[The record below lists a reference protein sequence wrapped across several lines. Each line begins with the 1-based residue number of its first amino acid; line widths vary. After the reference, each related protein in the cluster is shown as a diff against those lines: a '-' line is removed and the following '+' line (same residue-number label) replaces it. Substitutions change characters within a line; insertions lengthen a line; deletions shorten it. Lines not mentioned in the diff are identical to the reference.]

1 MEDTEKNQEEVKIV
15 DRRRFGS
22 AGEIKSADENAS
34 PREEPRAQ
42 KPEVQQNHDSENDI
56 APEVDF
62 PTFVVSLA
70 TQAMMLMG
78 EVPEELKHEN
88 VNFPAAKQT
97 IDIIAMMEE
106 KTKGNLN
113 DQEKKLVSDV
123 LMSLRMAYV
132 AHTKQK

>member
-1 MEDTEKNQEEVKIV
+1 MEDREKNLEEIKVV

-22 AGEIKSADENAS
+22 AGEVKATEQNVS
-34 PREEPRAQ
+34 PRKEEKAQ
-42 KPEVQQNHDSENDI
+42 KPEARENLTSANA

-62 PTFVVSLA
+62 STFVVSLA

-78 EVPEELKHEN
+78 EVPEELKQEEAN
-88 VNFPAAKQT
+88 LPAAKQT

-106 KTKGNLN
+106 KTSGNLN
-113 DQEKKLVSDV
+113 EQEKKLISDV

-132 AHTKQK
+132 SLSKKK